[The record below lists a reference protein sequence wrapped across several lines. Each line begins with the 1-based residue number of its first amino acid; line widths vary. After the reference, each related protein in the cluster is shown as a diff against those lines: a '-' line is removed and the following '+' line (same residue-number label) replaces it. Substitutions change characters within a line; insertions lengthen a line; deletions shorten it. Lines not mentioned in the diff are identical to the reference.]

1 MSKYA
6 ILRKPPLLVTRRR
19 PIFIPRERIVMHASI
34 VEYSEI
40 MGKGLTLFVFFTAT
54 LNWLHYREMRK
65 SMEAEAEAEAE
76 QKKSDKNKK

>member
-1 MSKYA
+1 
-6 ILRKPPLLVTRRR
+6 
-19 PIFIPRERIVMHASI
+19 MHASI